1 MYSFGRCHL
10 PNVTAVERLKSRWAM
25 IPPMSTRV
33 AMTARSLR
41 VMVPSVRKSDLDVL
55 HQIPLQERMTK

>member
-1 MYSFGRCHL
+1 MQIVQIRFEKK
-10 PNVTAVERLKSRWAM
+10 ALKSGWAI

-41 VMVPSVRKSDLDVL
+41 VMVPSVRKSDADAL
-55 HQIPLQERMTK
+55 HQIPLQEKMTGR